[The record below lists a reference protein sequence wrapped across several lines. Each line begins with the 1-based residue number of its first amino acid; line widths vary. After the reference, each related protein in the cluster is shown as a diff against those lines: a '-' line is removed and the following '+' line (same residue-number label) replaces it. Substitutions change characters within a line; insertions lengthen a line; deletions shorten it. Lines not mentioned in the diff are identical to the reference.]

1 MNRPFTFLEREL
13 VLLDLTFGVK
23 LEGAV
28 GRGTCLNVLGKNVKN
43 NISLGFLEFK
53 VLCTVSSEGLA
64 CSAAIELK
72 ATSIVES
79 TARA

>member
-1 MNRPFTFLEREL
+1 MNRPFTFCEREL

-53 VLCTVSSEGLA
+53 VLCTVEEVSDVFFGCTRKHSV
-64 CSAAIELK
+64 S
-72 ATSIVES
+72 
-79 TARA
+79 